1 MTESLFSSIWS
12 LLKVFYPL
20 IIIVAIPVVLRY
32 TLIYI
37 QYKNST
43 YKEASGNSYFK
54 TAFNIGN
61 YGEFLTFRVL
71 EKLPGNK
78 KLLTNIYLPKENGT
92 TTEIDLAMINE
103 AGLFVFESKN
113 YSGWIYGDEKSKMW
127 TQALKNRQ
135 KHKFYNPIWQ
145 NHGHITAMKNSLKD
159 VEENLFY
166 SYIIFSE
173 RCELKNIKVT
183 STDIRLIK
191 RNKLFSTLQKDINT
205 LGNRLTTE
213 NIETIYSLL
222 NVYTHVDESKKQQ
235 HIANIKM

>member
-1 MTESLFSSIWS
+1 MIESLFSSIWS
-12 LLKVFYPL
+12 LLKAFYPF
-20 IIIVAIPVVLRY
+20 IVIVAIPVVLRY

-43 YKEASGNSYFK
+43 YKGASGNSYFK

-71 EKLPGNK
+71 EELPGNK

-127 TQALKNRQ
+127 TQTLKNRQ

-145 NHGHITAMKNSLKD
+145 NNGHITAMKNILKD
-159 VEENLFY
+159 VEEKSFY

-191 RNKLFSTLQKDINT
+191 RNKLLSTLNKDINT

-222 NVYTHVDESKKQQ
+222 NVYTHADEFKKQQ